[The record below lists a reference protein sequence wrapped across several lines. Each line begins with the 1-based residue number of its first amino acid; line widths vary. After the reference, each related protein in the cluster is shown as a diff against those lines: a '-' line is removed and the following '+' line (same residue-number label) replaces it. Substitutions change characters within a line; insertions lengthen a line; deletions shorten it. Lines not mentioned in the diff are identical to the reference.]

1 MKKLKHIPKHR
12 ITHHESI
19 KYVMLNNPTYL
30 RKDILLN
37 ALDVVKVLKEFESF
51 NQLKARKFKMF
62 GEVNSIMDEIH
73 DSFLALHRKLPID
86 ESLKQEL
93 HKKMEL
99 ARPENLK
106 ERIQAPR
113 KLDYTEEDKLKDELR
128 LIETRL
134 RRMNI

>member
-1 MKKLKHIPKHR
+1 
-12 ITHHESI
+12 
-19 KYVMLNNPTYL
+19 
-30 RKDILLN
+30 
-37 ALDVVKVLKEFESF
+37 
-51 NQLKARKFKMF
+51 MF

-93 HKKMEL
+93 HRKMEL
-99 ARPENLK
+99 AKPEKLK

-113 KLDYTEEDKLKDELR
+113 SIENTEEDKLKEELR